1 MVQPVKVTSAANP
14 AAVLCRGDTT
24 TGDNCRHRTTHP
36 SGLCHDHR
44 HATASED
51 PSTKALLKAE
61 RGYNTPAAMRTALTD
76 RAKQAAKD
84 DPTYDISQRLRQH
97 CYVRFLGRLFDN
109 EPDRWMVK
117 GGGALLAR
125 LPDARHTRDID
136 LWTEGETIEDGIQ
149 AINETIEDANTAGNP
164 DHIQMSVGEW
174 TRGERHGRP
183 MARAKITSTID
194 GKVVSEF
201 GVDMVAGEPSPHPP
215 DEVDAPEPIPVPGL
229 ERGRWRIYPAD
240 SHTADKVAA
249 CFEDYGGER
258 SSRYRDLSD
267 LAHLS
272 WDETFEADRLK
283 RTVNSELANRGLT
296 NPGSFSVPDDAS
308 WRRGWRSPKNRAKPL
323 ASVPFDTAVARVKS
337 FLDPVLD
344 GSAKGR
350 WDPELGR
357 WTG

>member
-1 MVQPVKVTSAANP
+1 MKASTTATA
-14 AAVLCRGDTT
+14 CRGDNA
-24 TGDNCRHRTTHP
+24 TGDACGHRTTHP

-44 HATASED
+44 RNGPTED
-51 PSTKALLKAE
+51 PSAKSILKAE
-61 RGYNTPAAMRTALTD
+61 RGYTTPAAMRTALTE
-76 RAKQAAKD
+76 RAKQAAKA
-84 DPTYDISQRLRQH
+84 DPTYDVSQRLRQH
-97 CYVRFLGRLFDN
+97 CYVRFLGRLFDD

-149 AINETIEDANTAGNP
+149 AIHESVEDANTAGNP
-164 DHIQMSVGEW
+164 DHIHMTVGEW

-201 GVDMVAGEPSPHPP
+201 GVDMVAGDPGPYPAE
-215 DEVDAPEPIPVPGL
+215 EVDAPEPIHVPGL
-229 ERGRWRIYPAD
+229 DRGRWRIYPSD

-249 CFEDYGGER
+249 CFEDYGGEG

-272 WDETFEADRLK
+272 WDESFDADRLK
-283 RTVNSELANRGLT
+283 QAVTGELRQRDLR
-296 NPGSFSVPDDAS
+296 NPGAFTVPDEAS
-308 WRRGWRSPKNRAKPL
+308 WRRGWASPKNKARPL
-323 ASVPFDTAVARVKS
+323 ASVPFDTAVTRVKS

-344 GSAKGR
+344 GTAKGR
-350 WDPELGR
+350 WDPEAGR